1 MKNSKLLLKTALISS
16 MAVAPLAF
24 GNGGIHQD
32 NDAMTETTPTERTT
46 TTTTTGTTDGAIVTD
61 ETSTTASTTAE
72 GSAEMGTDTA
82 MTLPASVIKNA
93 EQKLSE
99 KGYTI
104 TKIDGVMDA
113 ETRSALEKFQTEE
126 ELKVTSMLN
135 EETLDEL
142 DVDYEDAVE
151 AKKDRSDYAE

>member
-1 MKNSKLLLKTALISS
+1 MKSSKLLLKTALISS

-24 GNGGIHQD
+24 GNGGLHPTHDTTMKPDTKTQRTD
-32 NDAMTETTPTERTT
+32 VTATE
-46 TTTTTGTTDGAIVTD
+46 TTDGAIVTD
-61 ETSTTASTTAE
+61 DPSTTAAATME
-72 GSAEMGTDTA
+72 
-82 MTLPASVIKNA
+82 LPSSVIKSA

-104 TKIDGVMDA
+104 SKIDGVMDE
-113 ETRSALEKFQTEE
+113 ETRSALEKFQIEE

-151 AKKDRSDYAE
+151 AKKDRVEYSE

>member
-1 MKNSKLLLKTALISS
+1 M
-16 MAVAPLAF
+16 
-24 GNGGIHQD
+24 
-32 NDAMTETTPTERTT
+32 E
-46 TTTTTGTTDGAIVTD
+46 
-61 ETSTTASTTAE
+61 
-72 GSAEMGTDTA
+72 
-82 MTLPASVIKNA
+82 LPSSVIKSA

-104 TKIDGVMDA
+104 SKIDGVMDE
-113 ETRSALEKFQTEE
+113 ETRSALEKFQIEE

-151 AKKDRSDYAE
+151 AKKDRVEYSE